1 MENILNWIMDNWGRI
16 VALVEKFFDI
26 LSEAL
31 D

>member
-1 MENILNWIMDNWGRI
+1 MENIFNWILDNWGRI
-16 VALVEKFFDI
+16 VAFVDKLFEI